1 MNLLDNPFH
10 LLGATTRDSRRRIV
24 ELAEERALT
33 MDFELC
39 AKARAD
45 LTNPRQRV
53 FLEVTWLPGVPP
65 ERCAD
70 LVRNLSNMA
79 AVRAAVDVTPLAT
92 ANTVASALALTT
104 APIPVAAA
112 VDWIVALATAHD
124 RTDPEEVLDAINE
137 DRAVAGMPEVSQ
149 GELIEEAIAEQRR
162 FYVDAMR
169 TALNHMPTRQ
179 LVETVTT
186 IVDRTTGKGHK
197 HAPLL
202 VDQFVD
208 SYEVEAA
215 RFLELESASVG
226 KLLGGLNS
234 AAKRRV
240 QRATLDQLIERIE
253 QVVRNWDSVAQP
265 IQLSAMARGID
276 HVASIQLVNQVRAT
290 AVDLHNEHGMLWAA
304 RRLTSMLRAVFAEVP
319 RAVEALDKDIATLDR
334 MANAP
339 SNAALLAELMRQ
351 GKLR

>member
-33 MDFELC
+33 MDSDVC

-53 FLEVTWLPGVPP
+53 SLEVKWLPGVPP
-65 ERCAD
+65 DHCAE
-70 LVRNLSNMA
+70 LIRSLANPPVIRP
-79 AVRAAVDVTPLAT
+79 VTDMPALAT
-92 ANTVASALALTT
+92 ANAAASALALTR
-104 APIPVAAA
+104 APMPVAAA
-112 VDWIVALATAHD
+112 VDWIVTLATAHD
-124 RTDPEEVLDAINE
+124 QTDPEEVLAAINE
-137 DRAVAGMPEVSQ
+137 DRAAAEMPEVLQES
-149 GELIEEAIAEQRR
+149 LVEEAIAEQRR
-162 FYVDAMR
+162 FYVDALR
-169 TALNHMPTRQ
+169 SALNHLPSRQ
-179 LVETVTT
+179 LVETVAATVERST
-186 IVDRTTGKGHK
+186 SKGHK

-208 SYEVEAA
+208 VYEVEAA
-215 RFLELESASVG
+215 RFLELESASVT
-226 KLLGGLNS
+226 KLLDGIRSG
-234 AAKRRV
+234 AKRGV
-240 QRATLDQLIERIE
+240 QRAALDRLIERLE

-276 HVASIQLVNQVRAT
+276 HVPSVQLMNEVRSA

-304 RRLTSMLRAVFAEVP
+304 RRITSMLRVVFAEVP
-319 RAVEALDKDIATLDR
+319 RAVEVLDKDIAALDR